1 MSTHTILMNKKEIV
15 ALEHKLKDMEIKKT
29 PPYAL
34 FQRKC
39 SDCTI
44 TAYESGKVVFQGE
57 GADFYAGSQ
66 KEQELVSSAYPESGS
81 DEVGTGDYF
90 GPVVVC
96 ATYVQEENLPLLK
109 TLKIQDSKQLKDE
122 DIIKI
127 APIIMK
133 DLIYSLLILDNTKYN
148 EIHQTANMNA
158 IKAKLH
164 NQAFL
169 HLEKK
174 VGNKLKRIII
184 DQFTPEKNYYHYLK
198 EEKEVMRNI
207 HFETKAENKYLSVAC
222 GSIIARYA
230 FLQAMQL
237 MNEKYDFDFP
247 KGAGAHVDE
256 AGMEFVKQYGWNMMM
271 QVCKYHFKNS
281 EKIKIAL

>member
-1 MSTHTILMNKKEIV
+1 MSTHTLIMNKEEII
-15 ALEHKLKDMEIKKT
+15 ALERKLQDLEIKKT

-34 FQRKC
+34 FQRKS

-57 GADFYAGSQ
+57 GADFYAGSL
-66 KEQELVSSAYPESGS
+66 KKQETITSIYPESGS

-96 ATYVQEENLPLLK
+96 ATYIQEENLPLLK
-109 TLKIQDSKQLKDE
+109 TLKIQDSKQLKDD

-127 APIIMK
+127 APTLMR
-133 DLIYSLLILDNTKYN
+133 DLTYSLLILDNPKYN
-148 EIHQTANMNA
+148 EIHQTTNMNA

-174 VGNKLKRIII
+174 VGHKLNRIII

-198 EEKEVMRNI
+198 DEKEIMRDI

-222 GSIIARYA
+222 GSIIARYT
-230 FLQAMQL
+230 FLQALQQ

-247 KGAGAHVDE
+247 KGAGSHVDE
-256 AGMEFVKQYGWNMMM
+256 AGIEFVKQHGWDMMM
-271 QVCKYHFKNS
+271 NVCKFHFKNS
-281 EKIKIAL
+281 KKIKIAI